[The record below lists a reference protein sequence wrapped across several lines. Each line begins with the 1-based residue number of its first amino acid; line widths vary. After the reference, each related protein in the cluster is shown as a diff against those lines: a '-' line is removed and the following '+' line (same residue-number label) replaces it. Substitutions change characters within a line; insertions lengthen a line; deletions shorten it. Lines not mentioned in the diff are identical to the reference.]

1 MSQTRA
7 ESQEL
12 PNPPSRFNKSH
23 RESFSQVEIFRKILA
38 DNRKARTATMPFP
51 RVDCFMKFYVFL
63 ISIIRKILRRDD
75 SLKQIRDLNF
85 NNDRSTESHK
95 RIIRFFRLLMNLK
108 KCVKIMRFR
117 TKFRSLAYLT
127 KKEISIINDWAYGE
141 ELEQRKNFAFFLI
154 RSKTLR
160 KLMISAMKCTKKVV
174 EGQLKFIV
182 RILSKSFAFLNPL
195 KICRSY

>member
-1 MSQTRA
+1 MSQTQA
-7 ESQEL
+7 ESQEI
-12 PNPPSRFNKSH
+12 PNPPSRFSKIH

-38 DNRKARTATMPFP
+38 DNRKAKTATLPMPRF
-51 RVDCFMKFYVFL
+51 DCFMKFYVFL
-63 ISIIRKILRRDD
+63 ISIARKILRRDD

-95 RIIRFFRLLMNLK
+95 RIIRFFRLLLNLK

-127 KKEISIINDWAYGE
+127 KKEISIINDWTHVE
-141 ELEQRKNFAFFLI
+141 ELDKRKTFAFFLI

-160 KLMISAMKCTKKVV
+160 KLMISAMKCAKKVV

-182 RILSKSFAFLNPL
+182 RIFSKSFIFLNPVNFF
-195 KICRSY
+195 RSY